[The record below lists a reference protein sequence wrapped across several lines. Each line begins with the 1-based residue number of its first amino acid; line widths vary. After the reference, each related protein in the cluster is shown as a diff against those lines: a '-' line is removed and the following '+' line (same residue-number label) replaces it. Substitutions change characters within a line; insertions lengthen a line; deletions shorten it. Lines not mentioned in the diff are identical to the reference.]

1 MQHASEIATVA
12 KTITYSTSVG
22 LMVGSTMDFMNE
34 NVGVVGGIG
43 MFATWVLTWVYKQKD
58 NRRKDIE
65 MKARLKSFRNE

>member
-43 MFATWVLTWVYKQKD
+43 MFATWLLTWIYKQKEY
-58 NRRKDIE
+58 KLKEIE
-65 MKARLKSFRNE
+65 MRARIEEL